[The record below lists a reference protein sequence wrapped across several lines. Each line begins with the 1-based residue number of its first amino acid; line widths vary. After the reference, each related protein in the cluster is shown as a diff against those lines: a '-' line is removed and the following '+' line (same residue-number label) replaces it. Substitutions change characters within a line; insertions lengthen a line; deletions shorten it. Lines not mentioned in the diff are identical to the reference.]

1 MIPFVFNPS
10 FLFGQQ
16 HHNVIASCH
25 ELGHG
30 VGGQGCML
38 ELCQIVQ
45 LLADH
50 FCILTIL
57 VLSNVPEDGWHS
69 GSGSLPHRR
78 RHSCPYRAWNN
89 GGLSGLFLSVF
100 PEYSFIFR
108 RLSGTF
114 PQDFSVQYPPHMLR
128 ISVQIRQLQYIHPRC
143 LFCDLRQGNSY
154 KSNTAVF
161 DLFQYFAFRT
171 QFCFTLH
178 DDVDPSSGTLLHQF
192 CKTSALPS
200 AASGCH

>member
-1 MIPFVFNPS
+1 MYCTRGWLAFRIRVSPSPPKALMSIPGMEYSLLMLSACSSISFSAFLEVLDFRASVTSASIRWNLIPS
-10 FLFGQQ
+10 FFFFRRKSA
-16 HHNVIASCH
+16 HTSS
-25 ELGHG
+25 
-30 VGGQGCML
+30 VG
-38 ELCQIVQ
+38 
-45 LLADH
+45 
-50 FCILTIL
+50 
-57 VLSNVPEDGWHS
+57 
-69 GSGSLPHRR
+69 
-78 RHSCPYRAWNN
+78 N

-143 LFCDLRQGNSY
+143 LFCDLRQGNSC
-154 KSNTAVF
+154 KSNAAVF

-200 AASGCH
+200 AASECH